1 MGSISV
7 KDVSFSYTDEG
18 APAAQGRAARE
29 RALDDVSL
37 EIPSGQFFCLIG
49 HSGSGKTTLLRILAG
64 LESPSS
70 GTVSI
75 DGELVRGPG
84 LDRAVV
90 FQNYA
95 LFPWMSALKNVE
107 FGIEQANREFSRG
120 MGKRDIRSRA
130 EDYLAR
136 VGMADASSK
145 YPYQLSGGMRQRVAI
160 ARALAIDADI
170 LLFDEPFGALD
181 VKTRCSLQKLVDSL
195 WRAGDER
202 KTVVFVTHD
211 IDEAILLADRVAFMR
226 HGRILADR
234 AVDVPRTRSSSIF
247 LKDERARRLKEELTE
262 LFYLDGDDEDAAAER
277 ALGDGRNGGADPLS
291 GLSRFGALGDANGGL
306 R

>member
-1 MGSISV
+1 M
-7 KDVSFSYTDEG
+7 
-18 APAAQGRAARE
+18 
-29 RALDDVSL
+29 
-37 EIPSGQFFCLIG
+37 
-49 HSGSGKTTLLRILAG
+49 
-64 LESPSS
+64 
-70 GTVSI
+70 
-75 DGELVRGPG
+75 
-84 LDRAVV
+84 V

-195 WRAGDER
+195 WRSGDER

-211 IDEAILLADRVAFMR
+211 IDEAIL
-226 HGRILADR
+226 LADR

-277 ALGDGRNGGADPLS
+277 VEGDGRNGGADPLS

>member
-1 MGSISV
+1 MTTT
-7 KDVSFSYTDEG
+7 KWF
-18 APAAQGRAARE
+18 ARSPQSLCAYRKARTE
-29 RALDDVSL
+29 RWT
-37 EIPSGQFFCLIG
+37 G
-49 HSGSGKTTLLRILAG
+49 LR
-64 LESPSS
+64 
-70 GTVSI
+70 
-75 DGELVRGPG
+75 
-84 LDRAVV
+84 
-90 FQNYA
+90 
-95 LFPWMSALKNVE
+95 
-107 FGIEQANREFSRG
+107 QAFN
-120 MGKRDIRSRA
+120 
-130 EDYLAR
+130 
-136 VGMADASSK
+136 
-145 YPYQLSGGMRQRVAI
+145 
-160 ARALAIDADI
+160 
-170 LLFDEPFGALD
+170 
-181 VKTRCSLQKLVDSL
+181 QKLVDSL